1 MAWKSPDVKAV
12 LRLHERFWQE
22 AKSQLAK
29 SGIHNRFEAD
39 FELRF
44 VLFLAENIDGFSAA
58 TEQTFAQQVA
68 SQLEWSS
75 FHLRMLNDRV
85 HRLPSFDLQQLRLC
99 REFPSL
105 AQLAYGLALT
115 MCLIDGDLKED
126 ERIFLSNLR
135 LSLFLDQQIPNDIE
149 VEACKLFGIQRDSF
163 PVPNS
168 DFSSKNP
175 DFLSPNKDSSTS
187 DKKPSLI
194 PEKTLEEC
202 LAALD
207 ELTGLGSVKQEIKR
221 LVSFLDIQQQRQ
233 KLGLPKTQLSLHM
246 VFTGSP
252 GTGKTTVARLVAN
265 IYRAMGILE
274 KGHLTETDRS
284 GLVGQYVGH
293 TDAKT
298 HALVSKA
305 LDGIL
310 FIDEAYS
317 LVKQSENDFGKE
329 AIDALVKRMED
340 DRQRLVVIV
349 AGYQKEMEK
358 FINVNPGLKSRFN
371 TFIHFED
378 FSQEEL
384 CTIFESLCKKNHY
397 QLNAE
402 AREKLPHLFAT
413 AIQKAQGNFGNAR
426 FARNLFEGSLRY
438 QAFRLSQTKKE
449 LQKED
454 LMTIVLSDLEQS
466 LG

>member
-1 MAWKSPDVKAV
+1 MKAL
-12 LRLHERFWQE
+12 LRLHERFWQD
-22 AKSQLAK
+22 AKSQLTK
-29 SGIHNRFEAD
+29 NGIHNRFEAD

-44 VLFLAENIDGFSAA
+44 VLFLAENIDGLSVSA
-58 TEQTFAQQVA
+58 EQSYAQQVA
-68 SQLEWSS
+68 SQLEWSN

-85 HRLPSFDLQQLRLC
+85 HRLPSFDMQQLRLC
-99 REFPSL
+99 REFSAL
-105 AQLAYGLALT
+105 AQLAYGLATT
-115 MCLIDGDLKED
+115 MCLIDGDLNED

-135 LSLFLDQQIPNDIE
+135 LNLFVDQQIPNDIE
-149 VEACKLFGIQRDSF
+149 LEACKVFGIQRHPSQQTGADVTSKSAEF
-163 PVPNS
+163 LGNIKETASAERKPNA
-168 DFSSKNP
+168 
-175 DFLSPNKDSSTS
+175 L
-187 DKKPSLI
+187 
-194 PEKTLEEC
+194 PEKSLEEC
-202 LAALD
+202 IAALD

-221 LVSFLDIQQQRQ
+221 LVSFLDIQKQRQ
-233 KLGLPKTQLSLHM
+233 KLGLPKIQLSLHM

-265 IYRAMGILE
+265 IFRAMGILE
-274 KGHLTETDRS
+274 KGHLIETDRS

-293 TDAKT
+293 TDSKT
-298 HALVSKA
+298 HALVTKS

-349 AGYQKEMEK
+349 AGYQKEMDQ

-397 QLNAE
+397 QLDGE
-402 AREKLPHLFAT
+402 AKKKMPSLFSL

-426 FARNLFEGSLRY
+426 FVRNLFEGSLRY

-454 LMTIVLSDLEQS
+454 LMTIVTSDLEQS